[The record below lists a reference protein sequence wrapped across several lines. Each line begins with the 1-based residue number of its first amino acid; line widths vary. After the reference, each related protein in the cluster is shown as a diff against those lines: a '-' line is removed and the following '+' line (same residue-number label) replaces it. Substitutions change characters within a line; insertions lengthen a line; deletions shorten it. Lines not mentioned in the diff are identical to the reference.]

1 MKRKRNQLFVTALT
15 AAMAVSLLSPAEP
28 AAAAKKVKFNVKK
41 LSLTVGKKKTLKIK
55 NVKKK
60 AKWPIKSGKDK
71 IKLQKKK
78 KASVVVAAKKA
89 GSAKVQAK
97 VGKKKYVCKVVV
109 KAKTVKNG
117 TSAGTKTTN
126 KPADA
131 KNATKNPSNGQNNVA
146 TQPTN
151 NPSNGQNNATTQP
164 TNNPSKDNPS
174 KDNPA
179 NPTAT
184 PAADPDVPK
193 KNEQDVKKL
202 QALIQTLNQK
212 GADIS
217 ANLDDESVYH
227 WNKEGRL
234 TEIYWGEKEI
244 IGAEMADFNEFTAL
258 EILDINNN
266 NISGTFYVGDLA
278 NLKELKCYGN
288 KIDKLVLDTNKNLQE
303 LDCHNNQISN
313 TIRLNDSKNLE
324 RLYCSNN
331 KITELDVSGCD
342 KLQDVDCS
350 NNLMSSLNVSDLPS
364 LKSLNCSRNMLKDD
378 NLILTGSIGLINLD
392 CSLNGTNYDFI
403 NLNLAGFTKLE
414 SLNCS
419 EQPEDGGTSADDTMG
434 FDISACTGLK
444 TLNCSYCPI
453 ETLDVLNLSNLE
465 TIDASG
471 CNLSEIT
478 LDGAVKLS
486 SLNINCN
493 EITDLHIPETNEIK
507 ILDCSE
513 SLGIETINF
522 AVLTKLE
529 SLDVSDS
536 YVPELDFSIC
546 PDLQVLNAMNTG
558 FGNPDA
564 TTDNEDL
571 PNIDIDLKSNAKL
584 KDIDMSMVNVNVLT
598 LPENDIVAN
607 LSASNSAVTQIVNL
621 EKQLGLETL
630 NIAGTGISALDL
642 SANTNLKQVSC
653 TESQKTGITGVDESI
668 IYIVPDDSDDGEDGN
683 EDGDDGEDGN
693 EDGDVELE

>member
-1 MKRKRNQLFVTALT
+1 M
-15 AAMAVSLLSPAEP
+15 
-28 AAAAKKVKFNVKK
+28 
-41 LSLTVGKKKTLKIK
+41 
-55 NVKKK
+55 
-60 AKWPIKSGKDK
+60 
-71 IKLQKKK
+71 
-78 KASVVVAAKKA
+78 
-89 GSAKVQAK
+89 
-97 VGKKKYVCKVVV
+97 
-109 KAKTVKNG
+109 
-117 TSAGTKTTN
+117 
-126 KPADA
+126 
-131 KNATKNPSNGQNNVA
+131 
-146 TQPTN
+146 
-151 NPSNGQNNATTQP
+151 
-164 TNNPSKDNPS
+164 
-174 KDNPA
+174 
-179 NPTAT
+179 
-184 PAADPDVPK
+184 
-193 KNEQDVKKL
+193 
-202 QALIQTLNQK
+202 
-212 GADIS
+212 
-217 ANLDDESVYH
+217 
-227 WNKEGRL
+227 
-234 TEIYWGEKEI
+234 
-244 IGAEMADFNEFTAL
+244 
-258 EILDINNN
+258 
-266 NISGTFYVGDLA
+266 
-278 NLKELKCYGN
+278 
-288 KIDKLVLDTNKNLQE
+288 DTNKNLQE

-471 CNLSEIT
+471 CYLSEIT